1 MELLFEELKKKNG
14 SKLFNIKRNI
24 VLGSIP
30 NVESEITK
38 IFRQLGTD
46 HSWTFEDLTQ
56 KDTSYA
62 THGFHK
68 YPAKFIPQ
76 LAKRCIEENTKIN
89 EVVCDPFMGCGTTLI
104 ESLVS
109 GRKTVGVD
117 INPVAYLISKVKTN
131 PINPDKLKNETDKV
145 LYDLKLY
152 FESRNKNQ
160 KMLSKIEIVPMIP
173 NNERIEYWFPDK
185 KLREELGTIFGRID
199 TIKDKYIRDFCLC
212 AFSNIL
218 KNTSI
223 WLMKSIKPTRD
234 LNKKIDIPMNL
245 FSRQIKKMSRG
256 NDVYW
261 NILSTNVKGNLKYY
275 LNLKKA
281 DERNLPEENNSVS
294 LIVTSPPYV
303 TSYEYADLHQLTAL
317 WLEYTKSV
325 NEFREGFIGSIHK
338 KEFDHNGIKSKL
350 AKQEIEELS
359 KKSKKEAESVKNYFF
374 EMQQCFEEMH
384 RVLKPKGRACIVI
397 GNTELKKVPILNAE
411 VFTEMMVSLGFKI
424 HKIIKRRIPSKVL
437 PQTRDSKTGRFT
449 STRESDRLAYAYEYI
464 LIMEKLL
471 EN

>member
-131 PINPDKLKNETDKV
+131 PIN
-145 LYDLKLY
+145 
-152 FESRNKNQ
+152 
-160 KMLSKIEIVPMIP
+160 
-173 NNERIEYWFPDK
+173 
-185 KLREELGTIFGRID
+185 
-199 TIKDKYIRDFCLC
+199 
-212 AFSNIL
+212 
-218 KNTSI
+218 
-223 WLMKSIKPTRD
+223 
-234 LNKKIDIPMNL
+234 
-245 FSRQIKKMSRG
+245 
-256 NDVYW
+256 
-261 NILSTNVKGNLKYY
+261 
-275 LNLKKA
+275 
-281 DERNLPEENNSVS
+281 
-294 LIVTSPPYV
+294 
-303 TSYEYADLHQLTAL
+303 
-317 WLEYTKSV
+317 
-325 NEFREGFIGSIHK
+325 
-338 KEFDHNGIKSKL
+338 
-350 AKQEIEELS
+350 
-359 KKSKKEAESVKNYFF
+359 
-374 EMQQCFEEMH
+374 
-384 RVLKPKGRACIVI
+384 
-397 GNTELKKVPILNAE
+397 
-411 VFTEMMVSLGFKI
+411 
-424 HKIIKRRIPSKVL
+424 
-437 PQTRDSKTGRFT
+437 
-449 STRESDRLAYAYEYI
+449 
-464 LIMEKLL
+464 
-471 EN
+471 